1 LSRQEEKE
9 EVHKQVEDALKKGL
23 IQPIVS
29 PYGALDL
36 YVQKKNGSLRMCID
50 YRALNK
56 ITVRDRY
63 PLPGIDDLLDKLHG
77 CTTFSSLDLQSGYHQ
92 IRIRD
97 EDKPKTAMMTPM
109 GQFQFKVLCFGL
121 TNAPATFQRAMNKI
135 FSKHIGKF
143 VLVYLDDILV
153 MSRTPE
159 EHEQHLRIVLQIL
172 RENGLKAKLS
182 KCEFNEAELHFLGH
196 VIGNDGVAV
205 DPAKMAVIEKW
216 PLP

>member
-1 LSRQEEKE
+1 ME
-9 EVHKQVEDALKKGL
+9 
-23 IQPIVS
+23 
-29 PYGALDL
+29 
-36 YVQKKNGSLRMCID
+36 
-50 YRALNK
+50 
-56 ITVRDRY
+56 
-63 PLPGIDDLLDKLHG
+63 KLHG
-77 CTTFSSLDLQSGYHQ
+77 CAIFSSLDLQRSYHQ

-121 TNAPATFQRAMNKI
+121 TIAPATIQRAMNKI

-172 RENGLKAKLS
+172 RENGLNAKLS
-182 KCEFNEAELHFLGH
+182 KCEFN
-196 VIGNDGVAV
+196 
-205 DPAKMAVIEKW
+205 
-216 PLP
+216 